1 MNKDFIK
8 IIVLLVVIFVIAKAC
23 NRSDSPSS
31 SALSNWEKTP
41 VDELVK
47 KLANEQNFTIVLYD
61 MDAENDIYKHQY
73 QVIVEKP
80 DTVTSEITEWFTVS
94 DVFFEQ
100 HIDDMGMEIASKKDG
115 KLHKETAPAGYSNY
129 VGNERYGHWV
139 QHDGHSFWEF
149 YGKYRFMTSMF
160 HLATFP
166 VRRTYWDDYRTN
178 YYRKDR
184 EDSYRGPNG
193 RSGRIY
199 TTRNYTNTSTGKNSK
214 WGNKS
219 SDFKNKVR
227 SKVSRSASATRA
239 KRSSR
244 TSRSSSRSSRN
255 SSYRSRSGGF
265 GK

>member
-100 HIDDMGMEIASKKDG
+100 HLNDMGMEIASKKDG

-139 QHDGHSFWEF
+139 NRNGSSFWEF

-160 HLATFP
+160 HLMTYPA
-166 VRRTYWDDYRTN
+166 RRAYWDDYYGG
-178 YYRKDR
+178 YYGRGR
-184 EDSYRGPNG
+184 AYYGPSGNPIYGTRSYA
-193 RSGRIY
+193 
-199 TTRNYTNTSTGKNSK
+199 NTSTGKNSK